1 MEDGKSNYS
10 CPKKAFLSRLSTD
23 SDLSNHSPSDGGQKS
38 DTERKSSGA
47 ELLAF
52 NGILSNLSTAASF
65 GERRR
70 SSIGHQRVDSI
81 SQMSLPDDL
90 QINFSEL
97 DDTGS
102 IQLDD
107 IDLTYSPSPDVD
119 LTTAD
124 IRALEQGKDGDSQLQ
139 RITSSISSTTGAP
152 QYAPQLAQ
160 EKVDN
165 GMPVK
170 VNMDDIGE
178 LGITKVKEEEPEIPD
193 YNFEGDGWKMNAQ
206 QVSTVGSSGQGLKKR
221 KAVSPRKTN
230 KQKHLQNIACQVC
243 GDIAAGFYCGAYICE
258 ACKKFYMRA
267 YKQDKLKYVC
277 LRDKKCV
284 ITKESRVQCQYCR
297 YQKCTQLNMYCP
309 KQGDSESGKDMHMSE
324 IPCRVCSAPSS
335 GFHFGAITC
344 EGCKGFFR
352 RMAKEREAEKYQCNK
367 SGNCE
372 INMITRNLCKACR
385 YQACIRAGMCVE
397 GSRIGR
403 QPNSVKHAISIELK
417 NQSSKDGYPVPLET
431 GLGRVKE
438 EPLDNTDDYLER
450 EKSSDTYSWDQ
461 WANEFQ
467 MPVSTSNQESLSE
480 DQFLPT
486 IASTVFTSCA
496 NPPLVSISQTS
507 GSANFQTPTSSS
519 TVDSSVLQSREPSLD
534 SSSQKNWT
542 GYSFSPPNTSE
553 NPLSYSS
560 GQMSAQT
567 SRTSTPYSTSPQSFI
582 RNTFSNNQFEA
593 ALGKKLLG
601 DSNSKFQNANYAHF
615 HHQKPVEIKKTFS
628 MNFANNP
635 VKLNLGYAP
644 AYNPNQAPEPGF
656 NMNRKDLNATP
667 LETLPGNS
675 NMRPVTSSQ
684 SFSPPAQRQPR
695 APQFTSQNSHMTQG
709 FPTQEINRNSTYGSD
724 PDMSEFIRKTVDA
737 GKCLQLL
744 NYRVFDTDINPTTS
758 MDVDEIKALFKC
770 NYMDPKEGNHI
781 KSKADMSMFSTRE
794 STWNYMM
801 TNFHN
806 NTYITIRFAKLVPGF
821 KTLSLND
828 QVKLIQS
835 SIYPIEL
842 LNMSKV
848 FDPVTKKY
856 NYFTYTKE
864 EENIMMEQF
873 PMLRV
878 FQEHFLHIGEMVTEF
893 QLTDEEFAILSALML
908 FPAEIH
914 GLEDPQAVEALQS
927 QISVALQYYE
937 EETFQ
942 DGLTRYGI
950 LLVRVAELVQCLLQ
964 HNLAIGLLLTHNPTI
979 KVPQL
984 FHELIIES
992 IKEGQ
997 K

>member
-397 GSRIGR
+397 
-403 QPNSVKHAISIELK
+403 
-417 NQSSKDGYPVPLET
+417 DGYPVPLET

-806 NTYITIRFAKLVPGF
+806 NTYITIRFAKLVP
-821 KTLSLND
+821 
-828 QVKLIQS
+828 
-835 SIYPIEL
+835 
-842 LNMSKV
+842 
-848 FDPVTKKY
+848 
-856 NYFTYTKE
+856 
-864 EENIMMEQF
+864 
-873 PMLRV
+873 
-878 FQEHFLHIGEMVTEF
+878 
-893 QLTDEEFAILSALML
+893 
-908 FPAEIH
+908 EIH